1 MIRDKEST
9 QHYLGLGALGPEEP
23 QLPGL
28 GVVPLQE
35 LALLAVTNRPDL
47 PVVSAVAARHGPLDE
62 DRPEGEGAR
71 LDPDVLW

>member
-1 MIRDKEST
+1 M
-9 QHYLGLGALGPEEP
+9 
-23 QLPGL
+23 
-28 GVVPLQE
+28 PLQE